1 MEGLQGMPDIEAA
14 SGSTVAAWKK
24 LQINTSSQLGRLHAA
39 AGREEQAK
47 KLDVDVQAS
56 KQGRAGQGRAGQ
68 GRAGQGRAAS
78 RVCVCNHAAVKQQVG
93 TAQPPSIQPLILP
106 LPACTAALQE
116 KVSYLRSQAEMELQA
131 AQQRLGQLQQQA
143 DAAKQAFALHL
154 AAATE

>member
-56 KQGRAGQGRAGQ
+56 KQGRAGQ